1 MARYHRA
8 TMATYILLLTL
19 DSDGREKML
28 ADPESLLRAEAQ
40 ISVPGVKLLGLY
52 GVLGDYD
59 FVTLVEAPD
68 NDSVARFSLELG
80 VSAGTHVTTLPAI
93 PITRFADRAPRDPQ
107 AAEAGVARPVPA
119 GRPPPDDDGER
130 DGEGGR
136 GAPA

>member
-28 ADPESLLRAEAQ
+28 ADPESLLRAEAA
-40 ISVPGVKLLGLY
+40 ISIPGVKLLGLY

-68 NDSVARFSLELG
+68 NDAMARFSLELG
-80 VSAGTHVTTLPAI
+80 VNAGTHVTTLPAI
-93 PITRFADRAPRDPQ
+93 PITRFAGGVERARE
-107 AAEAGVARPVPA
+107 AAGTGAASPA
-119 GRPPPDDDGER
+119 SPGQPPADADG
-130 DGEGGR
+130 DA
-136 GAPA
+136 APA